1 MKLFIDTNVV
11 LDLLQYRE
19 PWVHDTL
26 VLFQLAKEKRVEL
39 IVTDLTFVNVVYI
52 TGKNVD
58 KKKLN
63 ETLIGF
69 KKYLTIVP
77 IGDACIEQALSGD
90 YADFEDAVQCFAAKR
105 EKVDYILSR
114 DEKGFY
120 MSEIPVMNVTEFLN
134 SYFL

>member
-39 IVTDLTFVNVVYI
+39 IVSDLTFVNVVYI
-52 TGKNVD
+52 AGKNVD

-63 ETLIGF
+63 ETLVGL
-69 KKYLTIVP
+69 KKFLTIVP
-77 IGDACIEQALSGD
+77 IGDACIEQALCGD
-90 YADFEDAVQCFAAKR
+90 YADFEDAVQSFAAKR

-114 DEKGFY
+114 DEKGFN
-120 MSEIPVMNVTEFLN
+120 MSEIPVMNVTEFFN
-134 SYFL
+134 SYVL